1 MSFEISYTPQFAK
14 ALKRLRKRYKSIIDD
29 VNALV
34 LSLKEDPFQGVDLGK
49 NLRKIRLAITSK
61 GKGKSGGARMI
72 TYNLVISENC
82 GTVYLMTIYDK
93 SEKESISDAE
103 ITSILKENSFL

>member
-1 MSFEISYTPQFAK
+1 M
-14 ALKRLRKRYKSIIDD
+14 
-29 VNALV
+29 
-34 LSLKEDPFQGVDLGK
+34 LSLKEDPFQGVNLGN

-72 TYNLVISENC
+72 TYNLVISENS

>member
-29 VNALV
+29 VNSLV
-34 LSLKEDPFQGVDLGK
+34 LSLKEDPFQGVNLGN

-72 TYNLVISENC
+72 TYNLVISENS

-93 SEKESISDAE
+93 SEKESISDA
-103 ITSILKENSFL
+103 